1 MGHFD
6 LKNYVLNVKVKENLT
21 DTRAVER
28 MKAWD
33 FTLKE
38 WQAYIKAIAPF
49 YNKYAER
56 IIRFF
61 VEYDKVDLCPDLYGL
76 WEPLKEIFNKEDI
89 RELSYRLAFP
99 DATLFFKKRRRFD
112 VVVDNLNYGLIFDPQ
127 NKYMVIPSKK
137 KIGEYLGDIR
147 IFINQNTK
155 KFSFEQ
161 MQMIVDDMCEYLG
174 TDYGVIL
181 NQENNEIIYQH
192 K

>member
-1 MGHFD
+1 MGQFD
-6 LKNYVLNVKVKENLT
+6 HKNYVLNVKVKENLT
-21 DTRAVER
+21 DTQAVER

-61 VEYDKVDLCPDLYGL
+61 VEYDKVDLCPDLYGEF
-76 WEPLKEIFNKEDI
+76 EPEKKHFDNGDMAEPIYCI
-89 RELSYRLAFP
+89 AFP
-99 DATLFFKKRRRFD
+99 SGTLFLKKRRRFD
-112 VVVDNLNYGLIFDPQ
+112 VVVENLNYGLIFDPQ

-137 KIGEYLGDIR
+137 KIKEYLGDIR

>member
-28 MKAWD
+28 MKAWN

-61 VEYDKVDLCPDLYGL
+61 VEYDKVD
-76 WEPLKEIFNKEDI
+76 
-89 RELSYRLAFP
+89 
-99 DATLFFKKRRRFD
+99 
-112 VVVDNLNYGLIFDPQ
+112 
-127 NKYMVIPSKK
+127 
-137 KIGEYLGDIR
+137 
-147 IFINQNTK
+147 
-155 KFSFEQ
+155 
-161 MQMIVDDMCEYLG
+161 
-174 TDYGVIL
+174 
-181 NQENNEIIYQH
+181 
-192 K
+192 